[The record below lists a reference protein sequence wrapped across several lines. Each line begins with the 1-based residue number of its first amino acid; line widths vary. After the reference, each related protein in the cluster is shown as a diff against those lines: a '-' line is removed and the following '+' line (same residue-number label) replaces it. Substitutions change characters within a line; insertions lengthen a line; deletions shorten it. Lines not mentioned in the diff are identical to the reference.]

1 MARHLRVI
9 KGGQWR
15 PGDHQQGTIRL
26 YRPYSIGELKVNNT
40 VFHDVRFNWF
50 CLERGDPVGCFDEL
64 IANYGHLEKEQRL
77 LMEIE
82 ANRCMLADEV
92 EDLRWYLRH
101 RYGLDV
107 VAEGVSIPI
116 GERQHLIGED
126 PNEHHEFLQLTENT
140 GYSLLFKACGYYSTL
155 KCLTSPFLESG
166 VVFLMKAL
174 QWLPSG
180 LTVARRDLE
189 RVVKRL
195 YQEEGFFVEM
205 SSDEVQTS

>member
-9 KGGQWR
+9 KGGQVH

-26 YRPYSIGELKVNNT
+26 YRPYSIGELKVGNT

-50 CLERGDPVGCFDEL
+50 CLERTDPVGCFDEL
-64 IANYGHLEKEQRL
+64 IANYERLGEDQRL
-77 LMEIE
+77 LMETE

-107 VAEGVSIPI
+107 VAEAVSIPI
-116 GERQHLIGED
+116 EKRPHLIGED
-126 PNEHHEFLQLTENT
+126 PNEHDEILQLTENT
-140 GYSLLFKACGYYSTL
+140 GYSLLFKACGYYNTV

-166 VVFLMKAL
+166 VMFLMKAL
-174 QWLPSG
+174 QWLPSE
-180 LTVARRDLE
+180 LRVSRTDLE

-205 SSDEVQTS
+205 SSDQVQTS